1 MTPPPNPPSR
11 PHQVDPSRRS
21 PAPLPGPSVSVGWL
35 ADRLGSPGLVVLDGS
50 WYLPGAGR
58 SPAREFEEVRI
69 PGACFFDLDGASD
82 PASPLP
88 HTLPPPE
95 HFKARAEAAGVSD
108 GSVVV
113 VYDASGV
120 NLSAPR
126 TWWTFRYFGFHA
138 VAVLDGGLG
147 RWRARGFPTE
157 SGPPTPVGRDAPA
170 RFTPVANPGMART
183 AAGVLK
189 SIGSSAV
196 QIVDMRPAGRFAG
209 VEPEPR
215 AGLRGGHVPGSRNLP
230 YTELVDRSTG
240 LAIGKEELGR
250 ALAGAG
256 VDPGKELVAT
266 CGSGTSACAFAW
278 CMARAGYGEVAI
290 YDGSWSEW
298 GGRNDLPMETGPPGA
313 SANPGSAESSD
324 AETDHDA
331 TESPGIAS

>member
-1 MTPPPNPPSR
+1 MTPPSDPPNQPQR
-11 PHQVDPSRRS
+11 ADPSRRS
-21 PAPLPGPSVSVGWL
+21 HASLPGPSVSVGWL
-35 ADRLGSPGLVVLDGS
+35 AERLGASDLVVLDGS
-50 WYLPGAGR
+50 WYLPGSGR
-58 SPAREFEEVRI
+58 ASAREFEEIRI
-69 PGACFFDLDGASD
+69 PGARFFDLDGSSD

-113 VYDASGV
+113 VYDTSGV

-126 TWWTFRYFGFHA
+126 TWWMFRYFGFEA

-147 RWRARGFPTE
+147 RWRAREFPTE
-157 SGPPTPVGRDAPA
+157 SGPPTPASRDAPA
-170 RFTPVANPGMART
+170 RFTPVPNPGMAR
-183 AAGVLK
+183 AAEGVLR
-189 SIGSSAV
+189 SIGSTAV
-196 QIVDMRPAGRFAG
+196 QIVDVRSAGRFAG

-230 YTELVDRSTG
+230 YTKLVDRSTG
-240 LAIGKEELGR
+240 LAIGKEELGHL
-250 ALAGAG
+250 LASAG
-256 VDPGKELVAT
+256 VDPSRELVAT

-298 GGRNDLPMETGPPGA
+298 GGRNDLPTDTGPPVA
-313 SANPGSAESSD
+313 TMKPD
-324 AETDHDA
+324 AATDPDPV
-331 TESPGIAS
+331 ESPGIAG

>member
-1 MTPPPNPPSR
+1 MTPTPHPPDSPNRRHPS
-11 PHQVDPSRRS
+11 DPSHRS

-35 ADRLGSPGLVVLDGS
+35 AKRLGAPGLVVLDAS
-50 WYLPGAGR
+50 WYLPGSGR
-58 SPAREFEEVRI
+58 SPAREFEEIRI
-69 PGACFFDLDGASD
+69 PGARFFDLDGASD

-95 HFKARAEAAGVSD
+95 HFKACAEAAGVSD

-113 VYDASGV
+113 VYDTSGV

-126 TWWTFRYFGFHA
+126 TWWTFRYFGFVA

-147 RWRARGFPTE
+147 RWRARSYPTE
-157 SGPPTPVGRDAPA
+157 SGPPTPARRDAPTH
-170 RFTPVANPGMART
+170 FTAIPNPGMART
-183 AAGVLK
+183 AEGVLR
-189 SIGSSAV
+189 SIGSATV
-196 QIVDMRPAGRFAG
+196 QIVDVRPAGRFAG
-209 VEPEPR
+209 AEPEPR

-256 VDPGKELVAT
+256 VDPSKELVAT

-278 CMARAGYGEVAI
+278 CMARAGYGEVAV

-298 GGRNDLPMETGPPGA
+298 GGRNDLPTETGPPDPA
-313 SANPGSAESSD
+313 TVREPGESSD
-324 AETDHDA
+324 
-331 TESPGIAS
+331 IAS